1 MAPASHSILPELR
14 IMTERET
21 LTASHWGL
29 FYALTK
35 DGRLTG
41 ARPFEKDCAPSPN
54 LEDIA
59 SLPYAEARILE
70 PMVRRSFL
78 ERGKDSRADRGNDS
92 YVPVSWDKALDL
104 AADAIRSTYRDFGP
118 SAVWGR
124 SYGWKS
130 PGSVNNSIALLQR
143 LLNLMGGYIETGN
156 SYSTAA
162 IGTILP
168 YALGIKDPRSTGWD
182 TILEHTERI
191 VLWGCDPLVTN
202 DIDWTTTLHEGTEIF
217 RSLKG
222 HPRIRTIAVNPVCP
236 RTAQEIGSQ
245 WIAARPGTDCA
256 LMLGILYVLI
266 KENLADEAFLSRC
279 TTGWPELRSYVLG
292 DEDGIAKTPAWAAA
306 ESGVP
311 AHDIEALARDM
322 AAHRTMIMFGWGPQ
336 RARYGELPPWM
347 AVALAAA
354 LGQIGLPGGG
364 IGTNYHYCNGG
375 CPPGTGPQLGQIPSR
390 VPPAVPVVHPWKG
403 SRAVPVARMA
413 DVLAHP
419 GKVIAWNG
427 SRIEYPDVHLVFWA
441 GGNPFAH
448 HPDTRRLEE
457 AWRRPDAVIV
467 AESFW
472 NATARHADIVLP
484 ASTFLER
491 TDITPIGTYIND
503 GIVLMKQ
510 AIDPIGGSKS
520 DYAIFSALARR
531 LGLEEPFTEGL
542 TEAEWIRKL
551 YEDAR
556 SRSLASGLKTLLPKW
571 VSFEK
576 AGVILYPHE
585 KKNEGYVA
593 FADFRRDPE
602 AHPLK
607 TETGKIVLYSER
619 IASLG
624 YADCPPHP
632 AYLKPYEAYGNA
644 EHAADAAALEHPEG
658 GYLQLVS
665 PKSDARLHSQLNAV
679 TFRKSQ
685 IAGREICLIN
695 PADASLRNI
704 ATGDVIRV
712 SSLRGAILAGAVVT
726 DSVRPGAVVVHHGGW
741 FDPQKVDGEALDV
754 HGSSNVLT
762 PDDPASSLSCGNIA
776 STALVQV
783 AKWTGKAPEVKVFEP
798 PES

>member
-1 MAPASHSILPELR
+1 MSENAS
-14 IMTERET
+14 TKET

-29 FYALTK
+29 FYARTEK
-35 DGRLTG
+35 GRLSG
-41 ARPFEKDCAPSPN
+41 ARPFEGDRAPSPN
-54 LEDIA
+54 LNDIA
-59 SLPYAEARILE
+59 NLPYAKARILE
-70 PMVRRSFL
+70 PMVRRGFL
-78 ERGKDSRADRGNDS
+78 EKGSESRADRGRDG
-92 YVPVSWDKALDL
+92 YVPVSWETALDL
-104 AADAIRSTYRDFGP
+104 AADALRSTYRYYGP

-168 YALGIKDPRSTGWD
+168 YALGVKDPRSTGWD
-182 TILEHTERI
+182 TILAHTERI
-191 VLWGCDPLVTN
+191 ILWGCDPIVTN
-202 DIDWTTTLHEGTEIF
+202 DIDWTTTLHESTALF

-222 HPRIRTIAVNPVCP
+222 HARIRTVAVNPVCP
-236 RTAQEIGSQ
+236 RTAREIGSK
-245 WIAARPGTDCA
+245 WIAVKPGTDCA
-256 LMLGILYVLI
+256 LMLGLLHVLI
-266 KENLADEAFLSRC
+266 EERLSNEDFLSTRV
-279 TTGWPELRSYVLG
+279 TGWPELKAYILG
-292 DEDGIAKTPAWAAA
+292 REDGVEKTPAWAAA

-311 AHDIEALARDM
+311 ADEIRALARDM
-322 AAHRTMIMFGWGPQ
+322 AGHRTMIMFGWGPQ

-375 CPPGTGPQLGQIPSR
+375 FPPGTGPQLGQIPSR
-390 VPPAVPVVHPWKG
+390 VAPVLPVEKPWKG

-413 DVLAHP
+413 DVLANP
-419 GKVIAWNG
+419 GKVIDWNG
-427 SRIEYPDVHLVFWA
+427 SRIEYPEVRLVFWA

-472 NATARHADIVLP
+472 NATARHADIILP

-491 TDITPIGTYIND
+491 NDITPIGTYVND
-503 GIVLMKQ
+503 GIVLMKK
-510 AIDPIGGSKS
+510 AIEPVGASRS
-520 DYAIFSALARR
+520 DYAIFSDLARR
-531 LGLEEPFTEGL
+531 LGLEAAFTEGL
-542 TEAEWIRKL
+542 SEDEWIERL
-551 YEDAR
+551 YEEAR
-556 SRSLASGLKTLLPKW
+556 ERSLASGLREPLPEWKD
-571 VSFEK
+571 FERE
-576 AGVILYPHE
+576 GVILYPHE
-585 KKNEGYVA
+585 KKDEGYVA

-602 AHPLK
+602 GHPLK

-619 IASLG
+619 IAKLG

-632 AYLKPYEAYGNA
+632 AFLKPYEAYGNA
-644 EHAADAAALEHPEG
+644 EHAADERAAKAPEG
-658 GYLQLVS
+658 KFLQLVS

-679 TFRKSQ
+679 TFRKSE
-685 IAGREICLIN
+685 IAGRELCLIN
-695 PADASLRNI
+695 PADALKRGI
-704 ATGDVIRV
+704 KTGDVVRV
-712 SSLRGAILAGAVVT
+712 SSLRGAILAGALAT
-726 DSVRPGAVVVHHGGW
+726 DAVREGAVVVHHGGW
-741 FDPQKVDGEALDV
+741 FDPQNVEGEALDV

-776 STALVQV
+776 STALVEV
-783 AKWTGKAPEVKVFEP
+783 SKWAGNAPDVKVFEP
-798 PES
+798 PKEA